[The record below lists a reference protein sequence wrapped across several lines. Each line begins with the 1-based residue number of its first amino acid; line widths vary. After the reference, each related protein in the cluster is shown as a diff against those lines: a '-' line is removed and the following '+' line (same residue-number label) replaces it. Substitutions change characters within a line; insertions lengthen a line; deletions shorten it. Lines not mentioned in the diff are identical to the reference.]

1 MKSILKITIIG
12 LLTVTSL
19 KALDITDLYGASKQK
34 KEKVI
39 EKKTEEIEDEIKKE
53 RFSVKKQILKTQEE
67 REEREEREETE
78 ERDYKT
84 KQEKLNENIRREN
97 KIRLEELEK
106 RKSLVYEKRKFN
118 TGINQIFLKDDE
130 YYKEIRIPFR
140 QIVSVKFDTAIK
152 EVEYIKTKKIEVKFD
167 PKKPKLLM
175 IKNYDPDINTT
186 VKVLFV
192 KNRKVNFNLTIGDKI
207 SKRFIEHEIYLEK
220 KQDILIKEF
229 QNKLAVKNVKM
240 YFNNVAIKVI
250 LDLIEQ
256 REDFKVI
263 EENKKVINKVL
274 YIGDAKIKNL
284 YGMEKKIR
292 YKLNLDTVYE
302 TQYIENKQRGDRIS
316 KLVIL
321 ELTITN
327 LSKKEVLIITEEFM
341 KKRFENYVA
350 FYIGDLESKENY
362 LNPEADKKIIIVIEN
377 EVEK

>member
-1 MKSILKITIIG
+1 
-12 LLTVTSL
+12 
-19 KALDITDLYGASKQK
+19 
-34 KEKVI
+34 
-39 EKKTEEIEDEIKKE
+39 
-53 RFSVKKQILKTQEE
+53 
-67 REEREEREETE
+67 
-78 ERDYKT
+78 
-84 KQEKLNENIRREN
+84 
-97 KIRLEELEK
+97 
-106 RKSLVYEKRKFN
+106 
-118 TGINQIFLKDDE
+118 
-130 YYKEIRIPFR
+130 
-140 QIVSVKFDTAIK
+140 
-152 EVEYIKTKKIEVKFD
+152 
-167 PKKPKLLM
+167 M

-362 LNPEADKKIIIVIEN
+362 LNPEDEKKIIIVIEN